1 MLIPMRELALGILL
15 ALAAGSRAA
24 APADAARAA
33 DAPGPAVTYRELPP
47 GRYSIEIRGMICTVC
62 ARAIAAEWAK
72 EPSVAKAAVD
82 YHTESG
88 VIDVRLDRT
97 LQVSALRRAL
107 RRAERVA
114 NLGARFTL
122 GEIRYI
128 P

>member
-1 MLIPMRELALGILL
+1 MLTPSMKFAIGALL
-15 ALAAGSRAA
+15 ALAAAA
-24 APADAARAA
+24 APAVMSTTAKAA

-47 GRYSIEIRGMICTVC
+47 GRYAIEIRGMICTVC

-72 EPSVAKAAVD
+72 DPGIAKAAVD
-82 YHTESG
+82 YQTESG

-97 LQVSALRRAL
+97 LQVSALRKAL
-107 RRAERVA
+107 RRAEKVS

-122 GEIRYI
+122 GDIRYI

>member
-1 MLIPMRELALGILL
+1 MLLPMRKTARVVLL
-15 ALAAGSRAA
+15 ALAAAA
-24 APADAARAA
+24 APAARAAAARAA
-33 DAPGPAVTYRELPP
+33 DAPGPAVAYRELPP
-47 GRYSIEIRGMICTVC
+47 GRYSVELRGMICTVC

-72 EPSVAKAAVD
+72 DPALAKASVD

-88 VIDVRLDRT
+88 LIDLRLDRT
-97 LQVSALRRAL
+97 LPVSALRKAL

-114 NLGARFTL
+114 NLGARCTL